1 MYYFLKIEHFQDN
14 SLLFR
19 QHFCQPS
26 LSFVRLNIYLS
37 FESTQMLH
45 SSNKAIRLQ
54 IMRKYY
60 LEECKTDE
68 NE

>member
-1 MYYFLKIEHFQDN
+1 MDYFLKIEHFQDN

-37 FESTQMLH
+37 FESTLMLH
-45 SSNKAIRLQ
+45 SNNNSIHLQ
-54 IMRKYY
+54 IMLK
-60 LEECKTDE
+60 
-68 NE
+68 